1 MIISQKYQGVCMY
14 ADVYHSIF
22 LTTRKITCFESFRI
36 GEFYNQILRHY
47 KGNLPAKFYNILIF
61 TKIKQRRQNMLKISV
76 LNSFKHT

>member
-47 KGNLPAKFYNILIF
+47 KGKWGY
-61 TKIKQRRQNMLKISV
+61 
-76 LNSFKHT
+76 KH